1 MRKNKIVIPFIIA
14 LLCAGFACTQGIFKA
29 VIDWISI
36 LSMQLTYGW
45 YTVLII
51 VLLAAWSI
59 YILKVNWKQY
69 HYSDIFITLLVF
81 YAVTSLYYR
90 FLDNSYEFIPLVG
103 KFTYVDVLWIL
114 SIAFVVEAIVN
125 KYKKQQPHQDGD
137 NSILLDSPIE
147 APKEDEFDYYSEA
160 LHIATTISNLP
171 ESKAVSVAVLSPWGN
186 GKTSFVN
193 LIKYAIRYGGSDEKP
208 LFDHVIIEYNPRQ
221 SKNIASIQEDFFK
234 ALTEAIPDN
243 TKVRNRISDYL
254 ENIGIQNIHP
264 LAKVFTS
271 VIKIKRTKSD
281 AIEEVNGVLDSLK
294 KKLIVFIDDFDRL
307 TDAEII
313 EVLKLIDNNAAF
325 RHTIFITAYDETAVS
340 NALKKYEGSK
350 GIAYIDKFFTLR
362 FHLPLRSDVTIV
374 NAMYRLLQNKVDKDI
389 DLLSI
394 MNKRY
399 GLIAECVR
407 NLRDVKSFCNMFMI
421 DYAFNSKHEI
431 NFEEYLLLELMKF
444 RYYDDYCRLYKK
456 EYISN
461 RSLFQDA
468 DASYT
473 LKQEYSIDRNG
484 KEPEGDQPKSIN
496 LLRSIFPGFRKW
508 GEVDYNA
515 KKPSFRSVQF
525 VRYFEMYF
533 TNRGYGHIN
542 AERLEALYTMKEDE
556 DIIDFYNKCIQQ
568 KSQNDI
574 VDFLRFQEW
583 QCITPKGT
591 LTREDSFKQYVRMVF
606 LYSAISNNNDSYIDS
621 LQMQL
626 LYEPNFKEK
635 GYNGMEVQSYHDY
648 LIKTIYD
655 HDNADYIPLAF
666 MTRFTRTLVS
676 PSDTGQKDEGTFILD
691 GEEVR
696 KKNFEVFQKYLKKQE
711 KYSTKLIYVYRLC
724 IDHIENDRYIITKEA
739 NEAMRKFLKKDNGKE
754 YLNGFLIFN
763 NDNDYHITIAFKD
776 PFFKQIFPVEGD
788 VDLFEEFVKES
799 LPEGDE
805 NRKEILAY
813 LKRYRMA
820 GSEHAGFYYVKSNK
834 PNPSHMEI
842 IEGLEF

>member
-1 MRKNKIVIPFIIA
+1 MGKSKKNIPVIMA
-14 LLCAGFACTQGIFKA
+14 LLCAGFACTQDVFRA
-29 VIDWISI
+29 VLDWVGS

-45 YTVLII
+45 FTVLLL
-51 VLLAAWSI
+51 VLFAAWCI
-59 YILKVNWKQY
+59 YILIANWKQY
-69 HYSDIFITLLVF
+69 HYSSVFTAVLVF
-81 YAVTSLYYR
+81 FVVTSLYYR
-90 FLDNSYEFIPLVG
+90 FLDNSYVFVPLAG
-103 KFTYVDVLWIL
+103 SLAYVDILWIL
-114 SIAFVVEAIVN
+114 SIAFVVEATVN
-125 KYKKQQPHQDGD
+125 KYKKPRPIIDGD

-147 APKEDEFDYYSEA
+147 SPEEDQFDYYSEA
-160 LHIATTISNLP
+160 FHIASTLANLP

-193 LIKYAIRYGGSDEKP
+193 LIKHAIRYGNDKKP
-208 LFDHVIIEYNPRQ
+208 LFDHVIIEFNPRQ
-221 SKNIASIQEDFFK
+221 SKNVASIQEDFFK
-234 ALTEAIPDN
+234 ALTEAVPDN
-243 TKVRNRISDYL
+243 TRIRNRIADYL
-254 ENIGIQNIHP
+254 DNIGIQNIHI
-264 LAKVFTS
+264 LAKVFTG
-271 VIKIKRTKSD
+271 VIKIKRTKRE
-281 AIEEVNGVLDSLK
+281 AIEEVNSALDSLK

-325 RHTIFITAYDETAVS
+325 RHTIFITAYDEIAVS

-374 NAMYRLLQNKVDKDI
+374 NAMLRLLQNKVDKDL

-399 GLIAECVR
+399 SIISECVR

-431 NFEEYLLLELMKF
+431 NFEEYFLLELMKF
-444 RYYDDYCRLYKK
+444 RYYDDYCGLYKK
-456 EYISN
+456 VFICN
-461 RSLFQDA
+461 NSLFHNA
-468 DASYT
+468 DATYM
-473 LKQEYSIDRNG
+473 LKEQYSIDRNG
-484 KEPEGDQPKSIN
+484 KEPEGAQPKSITI
-496 LLRSIFPGFRKW
+496 LRSIFPGHRQW
-508 GEVDYNA
+508 GDVDYNE

-542 AERLEALYTMKEDE
+542 AERLEALYSMKDDE
-556 DIIDFYNKCIQQ
+556 DIIDFYNKCINQ
-568 KSQNDI
+568 KSQSDI

-583 QCITPKGT
+583 QYITPKGT
-591 LTREDSFKQYVRMVF
+591 LTREDTFKQYVRMVF
-606 LYSAISNNNDSYIDS
+606 LYSAISNNNDAYIDS

-635 GYNGMEVQSYHDY
+635 GYNGMEIQAYHDY
-648 LIKTIYD
+648 LIETIYV

-666 MTRFTRTLVS
+666 MTRFTRTIVS
-676 PSDTGQKDEGTFILD
+676 PTDGSVKDEGTFILKGD
-691 GEEVR
+691 EVK
-696 KKNFEVFQKYLKKQE
+696 KKNFEVFQEYINRQE
-711 KYSTKLIYVYRLC
+711 KYTSQLTFVYRLC
-724 IDHIENDRYIITKEA
+724 MDHIENDRYIISDEA
-739 NEAMRKFLKKDNGKE
+739 NELMRKFLKKDTSNE

-763 NDNDYHITIAFKD
+763 DENVNSISIAFKD
-776 PFFKQIFPVEGD
+776 PFFKQIFPVQGD
-788 VDLFEEFVKES
+788 VDLFEEYVKES
-799 LPEGDE
+799 LPEDDE
-805 NRKEILAY
+805 NRAEILAY

-820 GSEHAGFYYVKSNK
+820 GSEHAGFYYVKTNK